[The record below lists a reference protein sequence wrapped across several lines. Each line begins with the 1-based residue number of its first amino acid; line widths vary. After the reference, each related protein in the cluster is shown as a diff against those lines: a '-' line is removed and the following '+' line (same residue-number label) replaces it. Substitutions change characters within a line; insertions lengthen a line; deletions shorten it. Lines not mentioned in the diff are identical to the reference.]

1 MAEEIKKF
9 NQFQEE
15 NQSKEDNRLPY
26 ESPLLRKHGTLRDL
40 TKSVIFP
47 GVRFD
52 SRFASARGIS

>member
-26 ESPLLRKHGTLRDL
+26 ESPKLRKHGTLRDI
-40 TKSVIFP
+40 TKSAPVP
-47 GVRFD
+47 GFLDSSLGPGFD
-52 SRFASARGIS
+52 IS